1 MHVQA
6 PSVFTASELVAGV
19 AEHYFIAPQ
28 VQVVEKHGRQLA
40 SSVWKCIYGGVRGDE
55 VGGRGALQVQ
65 QKKTMI
71 GIQDVQQPTT
81 LKKRTHRL

>member
-1 MHVQA
+1 MRRYTSHTYTYIHTYMHVQA

-40 SSVWKCIYGGVRGDE
+40 SSV
-55 VGGRGALQVQ
+55 
-65 QKKTMI
+65 
-71 GIQDVQQPTT
+71 
-81 LKKRTHRL
+81 